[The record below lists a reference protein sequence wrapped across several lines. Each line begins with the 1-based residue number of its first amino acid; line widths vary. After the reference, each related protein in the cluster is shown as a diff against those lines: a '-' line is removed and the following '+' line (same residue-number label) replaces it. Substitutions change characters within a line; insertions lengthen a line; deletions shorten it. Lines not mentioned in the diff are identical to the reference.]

1 MRRVTANG
9 YGVTMLNFTWGLCSW
24 KILKFRG
31 ICLPFYVLE
40 NSLLQTITFSLIS
53 HGCPSCLPM
62 ARTDT
67 DLPHSYFLPR
77 KWSLNCL
84 FPLIAQNKML
94 INQTLYK
101 ILSFLQAPPWSLTH
115 SAWASTQQLR
125 RPGQLQGKTFSN
137 LLCYH
142 ATLSSTPSTWF
153 FLPLSTPL
161 YKRKLLLVQPL
172 GHLQILGSQCSLH
185 YKWPLSPDCNSL
197 FLPMQ

>member
-53 HGCPSCLPM
+53 HGCPSCLPK

-94 INQTLYK
+94 INQTLVK
-101 ILSFLQAPPWSLTH
+101 LLFFPQILEFWPTLRPSRQTICLSRIGWSQGRTFLMVPCPV
-115 SAWASTQQLR
+115 
-125 RPGQLQGKTFSN
+125 
-137 LLCYH
+137 
-142 ATLSSTPSTWF
+142 
-153 FLPLSTPL
+153 TPL
-161 YKRKLLLVQPL
+161 P
-172 GHLQILGSQCSLH
+172 HSGS
-185 YKWPLSPDCNSL
+185 
-197 FLPMQ
+197 F